1 MCGIVGYV
9 GPRRAEEILLS
20 GLSRLEYRG
29 YDSAGVALLSP
40 QGLLLIRRVGKL
52 ENLRQAVLESGVS
65 GNLGIGHTRWAT
77 HGLPTEENA
86 HPHLD
91 CTGKIALVHNG
102 IIENHREL
110 REKLLARGHRFLS
123 QTDTETLVHLVEENY
138 QGDLVEALKK
148 ALAEVRGAYAVAVIH
163 ADHPQE
169 IVVAREGSP
178 LVVGLLPGEG
188 FLASD
193 VPALLPYT
201 RTFHFLE
208 DGDVARLSPGRLEIW
223 DRQGKRKEPRF
234 REVPWDPLSA
244 EKMGYRHFME
254 KEIYE
259 QPRAVAD
266 TLRSELSTPW
276 EEGLGKVDLSQ
287 IEHIYLVACG
297 TSYHAALVAEY
308 LWEPLLRLP
317 VAAEIASEFRYKNPA
332 VGRKTLVVAV
342 SQSGET
348 IDTLMAVRGAKE
360 RGAQV
365 IGVVNIV
372 GSAIARES
380 HAVLYTRAGLEIGV
394 AATKTFTAQIAALS
408 LLGLW
413 LARSRGLLSEN
424 ELQALKEELS
434 QAPRLVEEVL
444 RLGPTME
451 GLAQKLY
458 SFPNFLYLGRGILY
472 PLALEGALKLKEIS
486 YIHAEGYAAGEM
498 KHGPI
503 ALIHENMPVVAL
515 YSQKELPDKV
525 LANIQEAKAR
535 RGIILVF
542 ADDDPPELRELVDH
556 LVLLPKASRLL
567 LPFTFTPALQLLAY
581 HIARLRGTDVDQ
593 PRNLAKTV
601 TVE

>member
-1 MCGIVGYV
+1 MCGIIGYV
-9 GPRRAEEILLS
+9 GPRRAEDILLS

-29 YDSAGVALLSP
+29 YDSAGVAVLTS
-40 QGLLLIRRVGKL
+40 QGLSLLRRVGKL
-52 ENLRQAVLESGVS
+52 ENLRKAVLESGVT

-91 CTGKIALVHNG
+91 CSGKIALVHNG
-102 IIENHREL
+102 IIENHRAL
-110 REKLLARGHRFLS
+110 REKLLTRGHSFRS

-138 QGDLVEALKK
+138 EGDLVEAVRR
-148 ALAEVRGAYAVAVIH
+148 ALAEARGAYAVAVIH
-163 ADHPQE
+163 AEHPQE
-169 IVVAREGSP
+169 IVAAREGSP
-178 LVVGLLPGEG
+178 LVVGILPGEG

-208 DGDVARLSPGRLEIW
+208 DGEIVRITPGRLEIW
-223 DRQGKRKEPRF
+223 DRQGKRKEPNF
-234 REVPWDPLSA
+234 RTVPWDPLSA
-244 EKMGYRHFME
+244 EKLGFRHFME
-254 KEIYE
+254 KEIHE

-266 TLRSELSTPW
+266 TLRSELATPW

-287 IEHIYLVACG
+287 VEHIYLVACG

-308 LWEPLLRLP
+308 LWEPLLGLP
-317 VAAEIASEFRYKNPA
+317 VASEIASEFRYKSPA
-332 VGRKTLVVAV
+332 VGKNTLVVAV

-348 IDTLMAVRGAKE
+348 IDTLMALRGAKE

-372 GSAIARES
+372 GSAIAREAD
-380 HAVLYTRAGLEIGV
+380 AVLYTRAGLEIGV
-394 AATKTFTAQIAALS
+394 AATKTFTAQIAALI

-413 LARSRGLLSEN
+413 LARSRGILSEE
-424 ELQALKEELS
+424 ELQKLKEELS
-434 QAPRLVEEVL
+434 QAPRLVEQSL
-444 RLGPTME
+444 LLGPAIE

-458 SFPNFLYLGRGILY
+458 SFPNFLYLGRGLLY

-503 ALIHENMPVVAL
+503 ALVHEGMPVVVL
-515 YSQKELPDKV
+515 YSAEELPEKV
-525 LANIQEAKAR
+525 LSNIQEAKAR
-535 RGIILVF
+535 RGILVVF
-542 ADDDPPELRELVDH
+542 GDDAPEELRELTDH
-556 LVLLPKASRLL
+556 LVLLPKAPRML
-567 LPFTFTPALQLLAY
+567 LPFTFAPALQLLAY

>member
-1 MCGIVGYV
+1 MCGIIGYV
-9 GPRRAEEILLS
+9 GPRRAEDILLS

-29 YDSAGVALLSP
+29 YDSAGVAVLTS
-40 QGLLLIRRVGKL
+40 QGLSLLRRVGKL
-52 ENLRQAVLESGVS
+52 ENLRKAVLESGVT

-91 CTGKIALVHNG
+91 CAGKIALVHNG
-102 IIENHREL
+102 IIENHRAL
-110 REKLLARGHRFLS
+110 REKLLTRGHSFRS

-138 QGDLVEALKK
+138 EGDLVEAVRR
-148 ALAEVRGAYAVAVIH
+148 ALAEARGAYAVAVIH
-163 ADHPQE
+163 AEHPQE
-169 IVVAREGSP
+169 IVAAREGSP
-178 LVVGLLPGEG
+178 LVVGILPGEG

-208 DGDVARLSPGRLEIW
+208 DGEIVRITPGRLEIW
-223 DRQGKRKEPRF
+223 DRQGKRKEPNF
-234 REVPWDPLSA
+234 RTVPWDPLSA
-244 EKMGYRHFME
+244 EKLGFRHFME
-254 KEIYE
+254 KEIHE

-266 TLRSELSTPW
+266 TLRSELATPW

-287 IEHIYLVACG
+287 VEHIYLVACG

-308 LWEPLLRLP
+308 LWEPLLGLP
-317 VAAEIASEFRYKNPA
+317 VASEIASEFRYKSPA
-332 VGRKTLVVAV
+332 VGKNTLVVAV

-348 IDTLMAVRGAKE
+348 IDTLMALRGAKE

-372 GSAIARES
+372 GSAIAREAD
-380 HAVLYTRAGLEIGV
+380 AVLYTRAGLEIGV
-394 AATKTFTAQIAALS
+394 AATKTFTAQIAALI

-413 LARSRGLLSEN
+413 LARSRGILSEE
-424 ELQALKEELS
+424 ELQKLKEELS
-434 QAPRLVEEVL
+434 QAPRLVEQSL
-444 RLGPTME
+444 LLGPAIE

-458 SFPNFLYLGRGILY
+458 SFPNFLYLGRGLLF

-503 ALIHENMPVVAL
+503 ALVHEGMPVVVL
-515 YSQKELPDKV
+515 YSAEELPEKV
-525 LANIQEAKAR
+525 LSNIQEAKAR
-535 RGIILVF
+535 RGILVVF
-542 ADDDPPELRELVDH
+542 GDDAPEELRELTDH
-556 LVLLPKASRLL
+556 LVLLPRAPRML
-567 LPFTFTPALQLLAY
+567 LPFTFAPALQLLAY

>member
-9 GPRRAEEILLS
+9 GPRRAEEVLLS

-29 YDSAGVALLSP
+29 YDSAGVAVITS
-40 QGLLLIRRVGKL
+40 QGLVLIRRVGKL
-52 ENLRQAVLESGVS
+52 ENLKQAVWESGIS

-77 HGLPTEENA
+77 HGLPTEENT

-110 REKLLARGHRFLS
+110 REGLVSRGHRFLS

-138 QGDLVEALKK
+138 EGDLVEAVKK
-148 ALAEVRGAYAVAVIH
+148 ALANVRGAYAVAVIH
-163 ADHPQE
+163 ADHPRE

-178 LVVGLLPGEG
+178 LVVGILPGEG

-208 DGDVARLSPGRLEIW
+208 DGDVARVSPGRLEIW
-223 DRQGKRKEPRF
+223 DRQGQPKEPHF

-276 EEGLGKVDLSQ
+276 EEGLGNVDLSK

-332 VGRKTLVVAV
+332 LGENTLVVAV

-394 AATKTFTAQIAALS
+394 AATKTFTAQLAALT

-413 LARSRGLLSEN
+413 LARSRGVLSEKD
-424 ELQALKEELS
+424 LQSLKEELT
-434 QAPRLVEEVL
+434 QAPRLVEKVL
-444 RLGPTME
+444 QLGPTIE
-451 GLAQKLY
+451 ALAQKFY
-458 SFPNFLYLGRGILY
+458 NFPNFLYLGRGILY

-503 ALIHENMPVVAL
+503 ALIHENMPVVVL
-515 YSQKELPDKV
+515 YSRAELPDKV
-525 LANIQEAKAR
+525 LSNVQEAKAR
-535 RGIILVF
+535 RGIILAF
-542 ADDDPPELRELVDH
+542 ADDDPKELRELVDH
-556 LVLLPKASRLL
+556 LVLLPQASRML

>member
-9 GPRRAEEILLS
+9 GPRRAEEILLA

-29 YDSAGVALLSP
+29 YDSAGVAVLTP
-40 QGLLLIRRVGKL
+40 QGLALIRQVGKL
-52 ENLRQAVLESGVS
+52 ENLRRAVLEASPT

-91 CTGKIALVHNG
+91 CTGKIAIVHNG

-110 REKLLARGHRFLS
+110 RERLAQRGHVFRS
-123 QTDTETLVHLVEENY
+123 QTDTETLVHLVEEY
-138 QGDLVEALKK
+138 YAGDLAEAVRK
-148 ALAEVRGAYAVAVIH
+148 AVLDARGAYAIAVIH
-163 ADHPQE
+163 ADHPKE

-178 LVVGLLPGEG
+178 LVVGILPGEG

-208 DGDVARLSPGRLEIW
+208 DGDVARITPGRLEIW
-223 DRQGKRKEPRF
+223 DRQGNRKEPKF
-234 REVPWDPLSA
+234 RDVPWDPFSA
-244 EKMGYRHFME
+244 EKLGYRHFME

-266 TLRSELSTPW
+266 TLRSEISTPW

-287 IEHIYLVACG
+287 VEHIYLVACG

-308 LWEPLLRLP
+308 LWEPLLGLP
-317 VAAEIASEFRYKNPA
+317 VSAEIASEFRYKRPA
-332 VGRKTLVVAV
+332 LGKNTLLVAV

-360 RGAQV
+360 KGAQV

-372 GSAIARES
+372 GSAIAREAD
-380 HAVLYTRAGLEIGV
+380 AVLYTRAGLEIGV
-394 AATKTFTAQIAALS
+394 AATKTFTAQLAALG

-413 LARSRGLLSEN
+413 LGRAKGILSEE
-424 ELQALKEELS
+424 ELVQTREELS
-434 QAPRLVEEVL
+434 RAPRLVEEVL
-444 RLGPTME
+444 KLGPTIE
-451 GLAQKLY
+451 ALAQRFY
-458 SFPNFLYLGRGILY
+458 NFPNFLYLGRGILY

-503 ALIHENMPVVAL
+503 ALIHEGMPVVAL
-515 YSQKELPDKV
+515 YSAEELPEKV

-535 RGIILVF
+535 RGILIVL
-542 ADDDPPELRELVDH
+542 ADDAPEELRELADH
-556 LVLLPKASRLL
+556 LILLPRAPRIL
-567 LPFTFTPALQLLAY
+567 LPFTFTPPLQLLAY

>member
-1 MCGIVGYV
+1 MCGIVGYT
-9 GPRRAEEILLS
+9 GPRPAREVLLS
-20 GLSRLEYRG
+20 SLSRLEYRG
-29 YDSAGVALLSP
+29 YDSAGLAVMSPHGLVLL
-40 QGLLLIRRVGKL
+40 RRGGKL
-52 ENLRQAVLESGVS
+52 ENLAKAAAEQGLP

-110 REKLLARGHRFLS
+110 REGLISRGHRFRS
-123 QTDTETLVHLVEENY
+123 QTDTETLVHLVEEGY
-138 QGDLVEALKK
+138 RGDLVEALRQ
-148 ALAEVRGAYAVAVIH
+148 ALAQVKGTYALALIH

-169 IVVAREGSP
+169 IVVARMGSP
-178 LVVGLLPGEG
+178 LVVGLLPGES
-188 FLASD
+188 FVASD

-208 DGDVARLSPGRLEIW
+208 DGDVARLTPGHLEIW
-223 DRQGKRKEPRF
+223 DHQGTKKNPSF

-244 EKMGYRHFME
+244 EKFGYRHFME
-254 KEIYE
+254 KEIHE

-276 EEGLGKVDLSQ
+276 EEGLGKLDLSQ
-287 IEHIYLVACG
+287 VNHIYLVACG

-308 LWEPLLRLP
+308 WWEPLLGLP
-317 VAAEIASEFRYKNPA
+317 ASAEIASEFRYKNPA
-332 VGRKTLVVAV
+332 VGKNTLVVAI

-348 IDTLMAVRGAKE
+348 VDTLMAVRDASA

-365 IGVVNIV
+365 LGVVNVV
-372 GSAIARES
+372 GSAIAREA

-394 AATKTFTAQIAALS
+394 AATKTFAAQLAALA

-413 LARSRGLLSEN
+413 LGRSRGLLSEI
-424 ELQALKEELS
+424 ELQKHKEELS
-434 QAPRLVEEVL
+434 QAPRLLEAAL
-444 RLGPTME
+444 KLGPTCE
-451 GLAQKLY
+451 TLARKLY
-458 SFPNFLYLGRGILY
+458 TFPNFLYLGRGILY

-486 YIHAEGYAAGEM
+486 YIHAEAYAAGEM

-503 ALIHENMPVVAL
+503 ALIHEGMPVVVL
-515 YSQKELPDKV
+515 YSREELPDKI
-525 LANIQEAKAR
+525 LANIQEVKAR
-535 RGIILVF
+535 GGIIVGF
-542 ADDDPPELRELVDH
+542 ADHDPPELRELVDH
-556 LVLLPKASRLL
+556 LVLLPQASRLL
-567 LPFTFTPALQLLAY
+567 VPLVFAPVLQLLAY
-581 HIARLRGTDVDQ
+581 HIARLRGTDVDR

>member
-1 MCGIVGYV
+1 MCGIIGYV
-9 GPRRAEEILLS
+9 GPRRAEDILLS

-29 YDSAGVALLSP
+29 YDSAGVAVLTS
-40 QGLLLIRRVGKL
+40 QGLSLLRRVGKL
-52 ENLRQAVLESGVS
+52 ENLRKAVLESGVT

-91 CTGKIALVHNG
+91 CAGKIALVHNG
-102 IIENHREL
+102 IIENHRAL
-110 REKLLARGHRFLS
+110 REKLVTRGHSFRS

-138 QGDLVEALKK
+138 EGDLVEAVRW
-148 ALAEVRGAYAVAVIH
+148 ALAEARGAYAVAVIH
-163 ADHPQE
+163 AEHPQE
-169 IVVAREGSP
+169 IVAAREGSP
-178 LVVGLLPGEG
+178 LVVGILPGEG

-208 DGDVARLSPGRLEIW
+208 DGEIVRITPGRLEIW
-223 DRQGKRKEPRF
+223 DRQGKRKEPNF
-234 REVPWDPLSA
+234 RTVPWDPLSA
-244 EKMGYRHFME
+244 EKLGFRHFME
-254 KEIYE
+254 KEIHE

-266 TLRSELSTPW
+266 TLRSELATPW

-287 IEHIYLVACG
+287 VEHIYLVACG

-308 LWEPLLRLP
+308 LWEPLLGLP
-317 VAAEIASEFRYKNPA
+317 VASEIASEFRYKSPA
-332 VGRKTLVVAV
+332 VGKNTLVVAV

-348 IDTLMAVRGAKE
+348 IDTLMALRGAKE

-372 GSAIARES
+372 GSAIAREAD
-380 HAVLYTRAGLEIGV
+380 AVLYTRAGLEIGV
-394 AATKTFTAQIAALS
+394 AATKTFTAQIAALI

-413 LARSRGLLSEN
+413 LARSRGILSEE
-424 ELQALKEELS
+424 ELQKLKEELS
-434 QAPRLVEEVL
+434 QAPRLVEQSL
-444 RLGPTME
+444 LLGPAIE

-458 SFPNFLYLGRGILY
+458 SFPNFLYLGRGLLF

-503 ALIHENMPVVAL
+503 ALVHEGMPVVVL
-515 YSQKELPDKV
+515 YSAEELPEKV
-525 LANIQEAKAR
+525 LSNIQEAKAR
-535 RGIILVF
+535 RGILVVF
-542 ADDDPPELRELVDH
+542 GDDAPEELRELTDH
-556 LVLLPKASRLL
+556 FVLLPRAPRML
-567 LPFTFTPALQLLAY
+567 LPFTFAPALQLLAY

>member
-1 MCGIVGYV
+1 MCGIIGYV
-9 GPRRAEEILLS
+9 GPRRAEDILLS

-29 YDSAGVALLSP
+29 YDSAGVAVLTS
-40 QGLLLIRRVGKL
+40 QGLSLLRRVGKL
-52 ENLRQAVLESGVS
+52 ENLRKAVLESGVT

-91 CTGKIALVHNG
+91 CSGKIALVHNG
-102 IIENHREL
+102 IIENHRAL
-110 REKLLARGHRFLS
+110 REKLLTRGHSFRS

-138 QGDLVEALKK
+138 EGDLVEAVRR
-148 ALAEVRGAYAVAVIH
+148 ALAEARGAYAVAVIH
-163 ADHPQE
+163 AEHPQE
-169 IVVAREGSP
+169 IVAAREGSP
-178 LVVGLLPGEG
+178 LVVGILPGEG

-208 DGDVARLSPGRLEIW
+208 DGEIVRITPGRLEIW
-223 DRQGKRKEPRF
+223 DRQGKRKEPSF
-234 REVPWDPLSA
+234 RTVPWDPLSA
-244 EKMGYRHFME
+244 EKLGFRHFME
-254 KEIYE
+254 KEIHE

-266 TLRSELSTPW
+266 TLRSELATPW

-287 IEHIYLVACG
+287 VEHIYLVACG

-308 LWEPLLRLP
+308 LWEPLLGLP
-317 VAAEIASEFRYKNPA
+317 VASEIASEFRYKSPA
-332 VGRKTLVVAV
+332 VGKNTLVVAV

-348 IDTLMAVRGAKE
+348 IDTLMALRGAKE

-372 GSAIARES
+372 GSAIAREAD
-380 HAVLYTRAGLEIGV
+380 AVLYTRAGLEIGV
-394 AATKTFTAQIAALS
+394 AATKTFTAQIAALI

-413 LARSRGLLSEN
+413 LARSRGILSEE
-424 ELQALKEELS
+424 ELQKLKEELS
-434 QAPRLVEEVL
+434 QAPRLVEQSL
-444 RLGPTME
+444 LLGPAIE

-458 SFPNFLYLGRGILY
+458 SFPNFLYLGRGLLF

-503 ALIHENMPVVAL
+503 ALVHEGMPVVVL
-515 YSQKELPDKV
+515 YSAEELPEKV
-525 LANIQEAKAR
+525 LSNIQEAKAR
-535 RGIILVF
+535 RGILVVF
-542 ADDDPPELRELVDH
+542 GDDAPEELRELTDH
-556 LVLLPKASRLL
+556 FILLPKAPRML

>member
-1 MCGIVGYV
+1 MCGIIGYV
-9 GPRRAEEILLS
+9 GPRRAEDILLS

-29 YDSAGVALLSP
+29 YDSAGVAVLTS
-40 QGLLLIRRVGKL
+40 QGLSLLRRVGKL
-52 ENLRQAVLESGVS
+52 ENLRKAVLESGVT

-91 CTGKIALVHNG
+91 CAGKIALVHNG
-102 IIENHREL
+102 IIENHRAL
-110 REKLLARGHRFLS
+110 REKLLTRGHSFRS

-138 QGDLVEALKK
+138 EGDLVEAVRR
-148 ALAEVRGAYAVAVIH
+148 ALAEARGAYAVAVIH
-163 ADHPQE
+163 AEHPQE
-169 IVVAREGSP
+169 IVAAREGSP
-178 LVVGLLPGEG
+178 LVVGILPGEG

-208 DGDVARLSPGRLEIW
+208 DGEIVRITPGRLEIW
-223 DRQGKRKEPRF
+223 DRQGKRKEPNF
-234 REVPWDPLSA
+234 RTVPWDPLSA
-244 EKMGYRHFME
+244 EKLGFRHFME
-254 KEIYE
+254 KEIHE

-266 TLRSELSTPW
+266 TLRSELATPW

-287 IEHIYLVACG
+287 VEHIYLVACG

-308 LWEPLLRLP
+308 LWEPLLGLP
-317 VAAEIASEFRYKNPA
+317 VASEIASEFRYKSPA
-332 VGRKTLVVAV
+332 VGRNTLVVAV

-348 IDTLMAVRGAKE
+348 IDTLMALRGAKE

-372 GSAIARES
+372 GSAIAREAD
-380 HAVLYTRAGLEIGV
+380 AVLYTRAGLEIGV
-394 AATKTFTAQIAALS
+394 AATKTFTAQIAALI

-413 LARSRGLLSEN
+413 LARSRGILSEE
-424 ELQALKEELS
+424 ELQKLKEELS
-434 QAPRLVEEVL
+434 QAPRLVEQSL
-444 RLGPTME
+444 LLGPAIE

-458 SFPNFLYLGRGILY
+458 SFPNFLYLGRGLLF

-503 ALIHENMPVVAL
+503 ALVHEGMPVVVL
-515 YSQKELPDKV
+515 YSAEELPEKV
-525 LANIQEAKAR
+525 LSNIQEAKAR
-535 RGIILVF
+535 RGILVVF
-542 ADDDPPELRELVDH
+542 GDDAPEELRELTDH
-556 LVLLPKASRLL
+556 FILLPRAPRML

>member
-1 MCGIVGYV
+1 MCGIIGYV
-9 GPRRAEEILLS
+9 GPRRAEDILLS

-29 YDSAGVALLSP
+29 YDSAGVAVLTA
-40 QGLLLIRRVGKL
+40 QGLSLLRRVGKL
-52 ENLRQAVLESGVS
+52 ENLKQAVLESGVS

-110 REKLLARGHRFLS
+110 REKLLARGHIFRS

-138 QGDLVEALKK
+138 AGDLVEAVHK
-148 ALAEVRGAYAVAVIH
+148 ALAEARGAYAVAVVH
-163 ADHPQE
+163 AHHPKE

-178 LVVGLLPGEG
+178 LVVGILPGEG

-208 DGDVARLSPGRLEIW
+208 DGEVARITPGRLELW
-223 DRQGKRKEPRF
+223 DRQGQQRAPRF
-234 REVPWDPLSA
+234 RDVPWDPLSA
-244 EKMGYRHFME
+244 EKLGFRHFME
-254 KEIYE
+254 KEIHE
-259 QPRAVAD
+259 QPRALAD

-276 EEGLGKVDLSQ
+276 EEGLSGLDLSQ
-287 IEHIYLVACG
+287 VEHIYLVACG
-297 TSYHAALVAEY
+297 TSYHAALLAEY
-308 LWEPLLRLP
+308 LWEPLLGLP
-317 VAAEIASEFRYKNPA
+317 VAAEIASEFRYKSPA
-332 VGRKTLVVAV
+332 VGRNTLVVAV

-365 IGVVNIV
+365 VGVVNIV
-372 GSAIARES
+372 GSALARES
-380 HAVLYTRAGLEIGV
+380 HAVFYTRAGLEIGV
-394 AATKTFTAQIAALS
+394 AATKTFTAQIAALA
-408 LLGLW
+408 LLGGW
-413 LARSRGLLSEN
+413 LARGRGLLSAEK
-424 ELQALKEELS
+424 LQELKEELR

-444 RLGPTME
+444 RLGPALE
-451 GLAQKLY
+451 ALAQEFY
-458 SFPNFLYLGRGILY
+458 TFPNFLYLGRGILY

-503 ALIHENMPVVAL
+503 ALVHEGMPVVVL
-515 YSQKELPDKV
+515 YSREELPDKV
-525 LANIQEAKAR
+525 LANIQEVKAR
-535 RGIILVF
+535 RGTLLVF
-542 ADDDPPELRELVDH
+542 ADEDPPELRELVDH
-556 LVLLPKASRLL
+556 LILLPKASRFL
-567 LPFTFTPALQLLAY
+567 LPFTFIPALQLLAY

>member
-40 QGLLLIRRVGKL
+40 QGLRLIRRVGKL
-52 ENLRQAVLESGVS
+52 ENLRQAVLESGIS

-91 CTGKIALVHNG
+91 CSGKIALVHNG

-110 REKLLARGHRFLS
+110 REGLLSRGHRFLS

-138 QGDLVEALKK
+138 EGDLVEALKR
-148 ALAEVRGAYAVAVIH
+148 ALAQVRGAYAVAVIH

-208 DGDVARLSPGRLEIW
+208 DGDVARVTPGRLEIW
-223 DRQGKRKEPRF
+223 DRQGKHKEPRF
-234 REVPWDPLSA
+234 RAVPWDPLSA
-244 EKMGYRHFME
+244 EKLGYRHFME

-276 EEGLGKVDLSQ
+276 EEGLGRVDLSP

-332 VGRKTLVVAV
+332 VGKNTLVVAV

-365 IGVVNIV
+365 IGVVNVV
-372 GSAIARES
+372 GSALARES

-394 AATKTFTAQIAALS
+394 AATKTFTAQIAALG

-413 LARSRGLLSEN
+413 LARGRGALTEN

-434 QAPRLVEEVL
+434 QAPRLVEEAL
-444 RLGPTME
+444 QLGPTIE

-503 ALIHENMPVVAL
+503 ALVHENMPVVVL
-515 YSQKELPDKV
+515 YSREELPDKV

-542 ADDDPPELRELVDH
+542 ADDDPPELRELADH
-556 LVLLPKASRLL
+556 LVLLPKAPRTL
-567 LPFTFTPALQLLAY
+567 LPFTFAPALQLLAY

>member
-1 MCGIVGYV
+1 MCGIIGYV
-9 GPRRAEEILLS
+9 GPRRAEDILLS

-29 YDSAGVALLSP
+29 YDSAGVAVLTS
-40 QGLLLIRRVGKL
+40 QGLSLLRRVGKL
-52 ENLRQAVLESGVS
+52 ENLRKAVLESGVT

-91 CTGKIALVHNG
+91 CAGKIALVHNG
-102 IIENHREL
+102 IIENHRAL
-110 REKLLARGHRFLS
+110 REKLLTRGHSFRS

-138 QGDLVEALKK
+138 EGDLVEAVRR
-148 ALAEVRGAYAVAVIH
+148 ALAEARGAYAVAVIH
-163 ADHPQE
+163 AEHPQE
-169 IVVAREGSP
+169 IVAAREGSP
-178 LVVGLLPGEG
+178 LVVGILPGEG

-208 DGDVARLSPGRLEIW
+208 DGEIVRITPGRLEIW
-223 DRQGKRKEPRF
+223 DRQGKRKEPSF
-234 REVPWDPLSA
+234 RTVPWDPLSA
-244 EKMGYRHFME
+244 EKLGFRHFME
-254 KEIYE
+254 KEIHE

-266 TLRSELSTPW
+266 TLRSELATPW

-287 IEHIYLVACG
+287 VEHIYLVACG

-308 LWEPLLRLP
+308 LWEPLLGLP
-317 VAAEIASEFRYKNPA
+317 VASEIASEFRYKSPA
-332 VGRKTLVVAV
+332 VGKNTLVVAV

-348 IDTLMAVRGAKE
+348 IDTLMALRGAKE

-372 GSAIARES
+372 GSAIAREAD
-380 HAVLYTRAGLEIGV
+380 AVLYTRAGLEIGV
-394 AATKTFTAQIAALS
+394 AATKTFTAQIAALI

-413 LARSRGLLSEN
+413 LARSRGILSEE
-424 ELQALKEELS
+424 ELQKLKEELS
-434 QAPRLVEEVL
+434 QAPRLVEQSL
-444 RLGPTME
+444 LLGPAIE

-458 SFPNFLYLGRGILY
+458 SFPNFLYLGRGLLF

-503 ALIHENMPVVAL
+503 ALVHEGMPVVVL
-515 YSQKELPDKV
+515 YSAEELPEKV
-525 LANIQEAKAR
+525 LSNIQEAKAR
-535 RGIILVF
+535 RGILVVF
-542 ADDDPPELRELVDH
+542 GDDAPEELRELTDH
-556 LVLLPKASRLL
+556 LVLLPKAPRML
-567 LPFTFTPALQLLAY
+567 LPFTFAPALQLLAY

>member
-1 MCGIVGYV
+1 MCGIIGYV
-9 GPRRAEEILLS
+9 GPRRAEDILLS

-29 YDSAGVALLSP
+29 YDSAGVAVLTS
-40 QGLLLIRRVGKL
+40 QGLSLLRRVGKL
-52 ENLRQAVLESGVS
+52 ENLRKAVLESGVT

-91 CTGKIALVHNG
+91 CAGKIALVHNG
-102 IIENHREL
+102 IIENHRAL
-110 REKLLARGHRFLS
+110 REKLLTRGHSFRS

-138 QGDLVEALKK
+138 EGDLVEAVRR
-148 ALAEVRGAYAVAVIH
+148 ALAEARGAYAVAVIH
-163 ADHPQE
+163 AEHPQE
-169 IVVAREGSP
+169 IVAAREGSP
-178 LVVGLLPGEG
+178 LVVGILPGEG

-208 DGDVARLSPGRLEIW
+208 DGEIVRITPGRLEIW
-223 DRQGKRKEPRF
+223 DRQGKRKEPNF
-234 REVPWDPLSA
+234 RTVPWDPLSA
-244 EKMGYRHFME
+244 EKLGFRHFME
-254 KEIYE
+254 KEIHE

-266 TLRSELSTPW
+266 TLRSELATPW

-287 IEHIYLVACG
+287 VEHIYLVACG

-308 LWEPLLRLP
+308 LWEPLLGLP
-317 VAAEIASEFRYKNPA
+317 VASEIASEFRYKSPA
-332 VGRKTLVVAV
+332 VGKNTLVVAV

-348 IDTLMAVRGAKE
+348 IDTLMALRGAKE

-372 GSAIARES
+372 GSAIAREAD
-380 HAVLYTRAGLEIGV
+380 AVLYTRAGLEIGV
-394 AATKTFTAQIAALS
+394 AATKTFTAQIAALI

-413 LARSRGLLSEN
+413 LARSRGILSEE
-424 ELQALKEELS
+424 ELQKLKEELS
-434 QAPRLVEEVL
+434 QAPRLVEQSL
-444 RLGPTME
+444 LLGPAIE

-458 SFPNFLYLGRGILY
+458 SFPNFLYLGRGLLF

-503 ALIHENMPVVAL
+503 ALVHEGMPVVVL
-515 YSQKELPDKV
+515 YSAEELPEKV
-525 LANIQEAKAR
+525 LSNIQEAKAR
-535 RGIILVF
+535 RGILVVF
-542 ADDDPPELRELVDH
+542 GDDAPEELRELTDH
-556 LVLLPKASRLL
+556 LVLLPKAPRML
-567 LPFTFTPALQLLAY
+567 LPFTFAPALQLLAY

>member
-1 MCGIVGYV
+1 MCGIIGYV
-9 GPRRAEEILLS
+9 GPRRAEDILLS

-29 YDSAGVALLSP
+29 YDSAGVAVLTS
-40 QGLLLIRRVGKL
+40 QGLSLLRRVGKL
-52 ENLRQAVLESGVS
+52 ENLRKAVLESGVT

-102 IIENHREL
+102 IIENHRAL
-110 REKLLARGHRFLS
+110 REKLLTRGHSFRS

-138 QGDLVEALKK
+138 EGDLVEAVRR
-148 ALAEVRGAYAVAVIH
+148 ALAEARGAYAVAVIH
-163 ADHPQE
+163 AEHPQE
-169 IVVAREGSP
+169 IVAAREGSP
-178 LVVGLLPGEG
+178 LVVGILPGEG

-208 DGDVARLSPGRLEIW
+208 DGEIVRITPGRLEIW
-223 DRQGKRKEPRF
+223 DRQGKRKEPNF
-234 REVPWDPLSA
+234 RTVPWDPLSA
-244 EKMGYRHFME
+244 EKLGFRHFME
-254 KEIYE
+254 KEIHE

-266 TLRSELSTPW
+266 TLRSELATPW

-287 IEHIYLVACG
+287 VEHIYLVACG

-308 LWEPLLRLP
+308 LWEPLLGLP
-317 VAAEIASEFRYKNPA
+317 VASEIASEFRYKSPA
-332 VGRKTLVVAV
+332 VGKNTLVVAV

-348 IDTLMAVRGAKE
+348 IDTLMALRGAKE

-372 GSAIARES
+372 GSAIAREAD
-380 HAVLYTRAGLEIGV
+380 AVLYTRAGLEIGV
-394 AATKTFTAQIAALS
+394 AATKTFTAQIAALI

-413 LARSRGLLSEN
+413 LARSRGILSEE
-424 ELQALKEELS
+424 ELQKLKEELS
-434 QAPRLVEEVL
+434 QAPRLVEQSL
-444 RLGPTME
+444 LLGPAIE

-458 SFPNFLYLGRGILY
+458 SFPNFLYLGRGLLF

-503 ALIHENMPVVAL
+503 ALVHEGMPVVVL
-515 YSQKELPDKV
+515 YSAEELPEKV
-525 LANIQEAKAR
+525 LSNIQEAKAR
-535 RGIILVF
+535 RGILVVF
-542 ADDDPPELRELVDH
+542 GDNAPEELRELTDH
-556 LVLLPKASRLL
+556 LVLLPKAPRML

>member
-1 MCGIVGYV
+1 MCGIIGYV
-9 GPRRAEEILLS
+9 GPRRAEDILLS

-29 YDSAGVALLSP
+29 YDSAGVAVLTS
-40 QGLLLIRRVGKL
+40 QGLSLLRRVGKL
-52 ENLRQAVLESGVS
+52 ENLRKAVLESGVT

-91 CTGKIALVHNG
+91 CSGKIALVHNG
-102 IIENHREL
+102 IIENHRAL
-110 REKLLARGHRFLS
+110 RQKLLTRGHSFRS

-138 QGDLVEALKK
+138 EGDLVEAVRR
-148 ALAEVRGAYAVAVIH
+148 ALAEARGAYAVAVIH
-163 ADHPQE
+163 AEHPQE
-169 IVVAREGSP
+169 IVAAREGSP
-178 LVVGLLPGEG
+178 LVVGILPGEG

-208 DGDVARLSPGRLEIW
+208 DGEIARITPGRLEIW
-223 DRQGKRKEPRF
+223 DRQGKRKEPNF
-234 REVPWDPLSA
+234 RTVPWDPLSA
-244 EKMGYRHFME
+244 EKLGFRHFME
-254 KEIYE
+254 KEIHE

-266 TLRSELSTPW
+266 TLRSELATPW

-287 IEHIYLVACG
+287 VEHIYLVACG

-308 LWEPLLRLP
+308 LWEPLLGLP
-317 VAAEIASEFRYKNPA
+317 VASEIASEFRYKSPA
-332 VGRKTLVVAV
+332 VGKNTLVVAV

-348 IDTLMAVRGAKE
+348 IDTLMALRGAKE

-372 GSAIARES
+372 GSAIAREAD
-380 HAVLYTRAGLEIGV
+380 AVLYTRAGLEIGV
-394 AATKTFTAQIAALS
+394 AATKTFTAQIAALI

-413 LARSRGLLSEN
+413 LARSRGILSEE
-424 ELQALKEELS
+424 ELQKLKEELS
-434 QAPRLVEEVL
+434 QAPRLVEQSL
-444 RLGPTME
+444 LLGPAIE

-458 SFPNFLYLGRGILY
+458 SFPNFLYLGRGLLF

-503 ALIHENMPVVAL
+503 ALVHEGMPVVVL
-515 YSQKELPDKV
+515 YSAEELPEKV
-525 LANIQEAKAR
+525 LSNIQEAKAR
-535 RGIILVF
+535 RGILVVF
-542 ADDDPPELRELVDH
+542 GDDAPEELRELTDH
-556 LVLLPKASRLL
+556 LVLLPRAPRML

>member
-9 GPRRAEEILLS
+9 GPRQAHDVLLS

-29 YDSAGVALLSP
+29 YDSAGLAVLSS
-40 QGLLLIRRVGKL
+40 QGLSLLRRVGKL
-52 ENLRQAVLESGVS
+52 ENLRKAVLERGLS

-110 REKLLARGHRFLS
+110 REGLISRGHQFRS

-138 QGDLVEALKK
+138 RGDLAEAVQQ
-148 ALAEVRGAYAVAVIH
+148 ALAQVQGAYALAVIH

-169 IVVAREGSP
+169 IVVARAGSP
-178 LVVGLLPGEG
+178 LVVGVLPGEA

-208 DGDVARLSPGRLEIW
+208 DGDVARMTPGKLEIW
-223 DRQGKRKEPRF
+223 DRQGHRKNPSF

-244 EKMGYRHFME
+244 EKLGYRHFME

-276 EEGLGKVDLSQ
+276 EEGLGKLDLSQ
-287 IEHIYLVACG
+287 VDHIYLVACG

-308 LWEPLLRLP
+308 WWEPLLGLP
-317 VAAEIASEFRYKNPA
+317 VTAEIASEFRYKNPA
-332 VGRKTLVVAV
+332 VGKNTLVVAI

-348 IDTLMAVRGAKE
+348 VDTLMAVRGAKE

-365 IGVVNIV
+365 LGVVNIV
-372 GSAIARES
+372 GSAIAREA

-394 AATKTFTAQIAALS
+394 AATKTFTAQLAALA

-413 LARSRGLLSEN
+413 LGRSRGLLSETQ
-424 ELQALKEELS
+424 LQRGKEELS
-434 QAPRLVEEVL
+434 LAPRLLETAL
-444 RLGPTME
+444 KLGPTCE
-451 GLAQKLY
+451 SLAQKFY
-458 SFPNFLYLGRGILY
+458 TFPNFLYLGRGLLY

-503 ALIHENMPVVAL
+503 ALIHEGMPVVVL
-515 YSQKELPDKV
+515 YSREELPDKV
-525 LANIQEAKAR
+525 LSNIQEAKAR
-535 RGIILVF
+535 RGILLAF
-542 ADDDPPELRELVDH
+542 ADHDPPELRELVDH
-556 LVLLPKASRLL
+556 LVLLPPASRLL
-567 LPFTFTPALQLLAY
+567 LPFTFTPVLQLLAY

>member
-9 GPRRAEEILLS
+9 GPRPAQEVLIS

-29 YDSAGVALLSP
+29 YDSAGVAILSERGLSLL
-40 QGLLLIRRVGKL
+40 RRVGKL
-52 ENLRQAVLESGVS
+52 ENLRNALLESGFT

-91 CTGKIALVHNG
+91 CTEKIALVHNG

-110 REKLLARGHRFLS
+110 RNWLIDRGHRFRS

-138 QGDLVEALKK
+138 AGDLVEALRK
-148 ALAEVRGAYAVAVIH
+148 ALERVRGAYAVAVIH

-169 IVVAREGSP
+169 IAVAREGSP
-178 LVVGLLPGEG
+178 LVVGILPGEG
-188 FLASD
+188 FVASD

-201 RTFHFLE
+201 RTMHFLE
-208 DGDVARLSPGRLEIW
+208 DGEVARVTPGHLEVW
-223 DRQGKRKEPRF
+223 DRQGNRKEPRF

-244 EKMGYRHFME
+244 EKLGYRHFME

-259 QPRAVAD
+259 QPQAVAN

-276 EEGLGKVDLSQ
+276 EEGLGEVDLSQ
-287 IEHIYLVACG
+287 VEHIYLVACG

-308 LWEPLLRLP
+308 LWEPLLGLP

-332 VGRKTLVVAV
+332 VGKNTLVVAV

-348 IDTLMAVRGAKE
+348 IDTLMAVRGAKA

-365 IGVVNIV
+365 VGVVNIV
-372 GSAIARES
+372 GSAIAREA

-394 AATKTFTAQIAALS
+394 AATKTFTAQLAALN

-413 LARSRGLLSEN
+413 LARSLGLLSED
-424 ELQALKEELS
+424 ELQQKKEELS
-434 QAPRLVEEVL
+434 RAPRLLDQVL
-444 RLGPTME
+444 QLGPSLE
-451 GLAQKLY
+451 ALAQKLY
-458 SFPNFLYLGRGILY
+458 NFPNFLYLGRGILY

-503 ALIHENMPVVAL
+503 ALVHEQMPVVVL
-515 YSQKELPDKV
+515 YSREELPDKV
-525 LANIQEAKAR
+525 LSNIQEAKAR
-535 RGIILVF
+535 RGIIVAF

-556 LVLLPKASRLL
+556 LVLLPKASRTL
-567 LPFTFTPALQLLAY
+567 LPFVFTPPLQLLAY

>member
-1 MCGIVGYV
+1 MCGIIGYV
-9 GPRRAEEILLS
+9 GPRRAEDILLS

-29 YDSAGVALLSP
+29 YDSAGVAVLTS
-40 QGLLLIRRVGKL
+40 QGLSLLRRVGKL
-52 ENLRQAVLESGVS
+52 ENLRKAVLESGVT

-91 CTGKIALVHNG
+91 CAGKIALVHNG
-102 IIENHREL
+102 IIENHRAL
-110 REKLLARGHRFLS
+110 REKLLTRGHSFRS

-138 QGDLVEALKK
+138 EGDLVEAVRR
-148 ALAEVRGAYAVAVIH
+148 ALAEARGAYAVAVIH
-163 ADHPQE
+163 AEHPQE
-169 IVVAREGSP
+169 IVAAREGSP
-178 LVVGLLPGEG
+178 LVVGILPGEG

-208 DGDVARLSPGRLEIW
+208 DGEIVRITPGRLEIW
-223 DRQGKRKEPRF
+223 DRQGKRKEPSF
-234 REVPWDPLSA
+234 RTVPWDPLSA
-244 EKMGYRHFME
+244 EKLGFRHFME
-254 KEIYE
+254 KEIHE

-266 TLRSELSTPW
+266 TLRSELATPW

-287 IEHIYLVACG
+287 VEHIYLVACG

-308 LWEPLLRLP
+308 LWEPLLGLP
-317 VAAEIASEFRYKNPA
+317 VASEIASEFRYKSPA
-332 VGRKTLVVAV
+332 VGKNTLVVAV

-348 IDTLMAVRGAKE
+348 IDTLMALRGAKE

-372 GSAIARES
+372 GSAIAREAD
-380 HAVLYTRAGLEIGV
+380 AVLYTRAGLEIGV
-394 AATKTFTAQIAALS
+394 AATKTFTAQIAALI

-413 LARSRGLLSEN
+413 LARSRGILSEE
-424 ELQALKEELS
+424 ELQKLKEELS
-434 QAPRLVEEVL
+434 QAPRLVEQSL
-444 RLGPTME
+444 LLGPAIE

-458 SFPNFLYLGRGILY
+458 SFPNFLYLGRGLLY

-503 ALIHENMPVVAL
+503 ALVHEGMPVMVL
-515 YSQKELPDKV
+515 YSAEELPEKV
-525 LANIQEAKAR
+525 LSNIQEAKAR
-535 RGIILVF
+535 RGILVVF
-542 ADDDPPELRELVDH
+542 GDDAPEELRELTDH
-556 LVLLPKASRLL
+556 FILLPKAPRML
-567 LPFTFTPALQLLAY
+567 LPFTFAPALQLLAY

>member
-1 MCGIVGYV
+1 MCGIIGYV
-9 GPRRAEEILLS
+9 GPRRAEDILLS

-29 YDSAGVALLSP
+29 YDSAGVAVLTS
-40 QGLLLIRRVGKL
+40 QGLSLLRRVGKL
-52 ENLRQAVLESGVS
+52 ENLRKAVLESGVT

-91 CTGKIALVHNG
+91 CAGKIALVHNG
-102 IIENHREL
+102 IIENHRTL
-110 REKLLARGHRFLS
+110 REKLLTRGHSFRS

-138 QGDLVEALKK
+138 EGDLVEAVRR
-148 ALAEVRGAYAVAVIH
+148 ALAEARGAYAVAVIH
-163 ADHPQE
+163 AEHPQE
-169 IVVAREGSP
+169 IVAAREGSP
-178 LVVGLLPGEG
+178 LVVGILPGEG

-208 DGDVARLSPGRLEIW
+208 DGEIARITPGRLEIW
-223 DRQGKRKEPRF
+223 DRQGKRKEPNF
-234 REVPWDPLSA
+234 RTVPWDPLSA
-244 EKMGYRHFME
+244 EKLGFRHFME
-254 KEIYE
+254 KEIHE

-266 TLRSELSTPW
+266 TLRSELATPW

-287 IEHIYLVACG
+287 VEHIYLVACG

-308 LWEPLLRLP
+308 LWEPLLGLP
-317 VAAEIASEFRYKNPA
+317 VASEIASEFRYKSPA
-332 VGRKTLVVAV
+332 VGKNTLVVAV

-348 IDTLMAVRGAKE
+348 IDTLMALRGAKE

-372 GSAIARES
+372 GSAIAREAD
-380 HAVLYTRAGLEIGV
+380 AVLYTRAGLEIGV
-394 AATKTFTAQIAALS
+394 AATKTFTAQIAALI

-413 LARSRGLLSEN
+413 LARNRGILSEE
-424 ELQALKEELS
+424 ELQKLKEELS
-434 QAPRLVEEVL
+434 QAPRLVEQSL
-444 RLGPTME
+444 LLGPAIE

-458 SFPNFLYLGRGILY
+458 SFPNFLYLGRGLLF

-503 ALIHENMPVVAL
+503 ALVHEGMPVVVL
-515 YSQKELPDKV
+515 YSAEELPEKV
-525 LANIQEAKAR
+525 LSNIQEAKAR
-535 RGIILVF
+535 RGILVVF
-542 ADDDPPELRELVDH
+542 GDDAPEELRELTDH
-556 LVLLPKASRLL
+556 LVLLPRAPRML
-567 LPFTFTPALQLLAY
+567 LPFTFAPALQLLAY

>member
-9 GPRRAEEILLS
+9 GPRRAEEVLLS

-29 YDSAGVALLSP
+29 YDSAGVAVITA
-40 QGLLLIRRVGKL
+40 QGLVLIRRVGKL
-52 ENLRQAVLESGVS
+52 ENLKQAVWESGIS

-77 HGLPTEENA
+77 HGLPTEENT

-110 REKLLARGHRFLS
+110 REGLVSRGHRFLS

-138 QGDLVEALKK
+138 EGDLVEAVKK
-148 ALAEVRGAYAVAVIH
+148 ALANVRGAYAVAVIH

-178 LVVGLLPGEG
+178 LVVGILPGEG

-208 DGDVARLSPGRLEIW
+208 DGDVARVSPGRLEIW
-223 DRQGKRKEPRF
+223 DRQGQPKEPRF

-276 EEGLGKVDLSQ
+276 EEGLGNVDLSK

-308 LWEPLLRLP
+308 LWEPLLGLP

-332 VGRKTLVVAV
+332 LGENTLVVAV

-394 AATKTFTAQIAALS
+394 AATKTFTAQLAALA

-413 LARSRGLLSEN
+413 LARSRGMLSEKD
-424 ELQALKEELS
+424 LQSLKEELT
-434 QAPRLVEEVL
+434 QAPRLVEKVL
-444 RLGPTME
+444 QLGPTIE
-451 GLAQKLY
+451 ALAQKFY
-458 SFPNFLYLGRGILY
+458 NFPNFLYLGRGILY

-503 ALIHENMPVVAL
+503 ALIHENMPVVVL
-515 YSQKELPDKV
+515 YSRVELPDKV
-525 LANIQEAKAR
+525 LSNVQEAKAR
-535 RGIILVF
+535 RGIILAF
-542 ADDDPPELRELVDH
+542 ADDDPEELRELVDH
-556 LVLLPKASRLL
+556 LVLLPQASRML

>member
-1 MCGIVGYV
+1 MCGIIGYV
-9 GPRRAEEILLS
+9 GPRRAEDILLS

-29 YDSAGVALLSP
+29 YDSAGVAVLTS
-40 QGLLLIRRVGKL
+40 QGLSLLRRVGKL
-52 ENLRQAVLESGVS
+52 ENLRKAVLESGVT

-91 CTGKIALVHNG
+91 CAGKIALVHNG
-102 IIENHREL
+102 IIENHRAL
-110 REKLLARGHRFLS
+110 REKLLTRGHSFRS

-138 QGDLVEALKK
+138 EGDLVEAVRR
-148 ALAEVRGAYAVAVIH
+148 ALAEARGAYAVAVIH
-163 ADHPQE
+163 AEHPQE
-169 IVVAREGSP
+169 IVAAREGSP
-178 LVVGLLPGEG
+178 LVVGILPGEG

-208 DGDVARLSPGRLEIW
+208 DGEIVRITPGRLEIW
-223 DRQGKRKEPRF
+223 DRQGKRKEPNF
-234 REVPWDPLSA
+234 RTVPWDPLSA
-244 EKMGYRHFME
+244 EKLGFRHFME
-254 KEIYE
+254 KEIHE

-266 TLRSELSTPW
+266 TLRSELATPW

-287 IEHIYLVACG
+287 VEHIYLVACG

-308 LWEPLLRLP
+308 LWEPLLGLP
-317 VAAEIASEFRYKNPA
+317 VASEIASEFRYKSPA
-332 VGRKTLVVAV
+332 VGRNTLVVAV

-348 IDTLMAVRGAKE
+348 IDTLMALRGAKE

-372 GSAIARES
+372 GSAIAREAD
-380 HAVLYTRAGLEIGV
+380 AVLYTRAGLEIGV
-394 AATKTFTAQIAALS
+394 AATKTFTAQIAALI

-413 LARSRGLLSEN
+413 LARSRGILSEE
-424 ELQALKEELS
+424 ELQKLKEELS
-434 QAPRLVEEVL
+434 QAPRLVEQSL
-444 RLGPTME
+444 LLGPAIE

-458 SFPNFLYLGRGILY
+458 SFPNFLYLGRGLLF

-503 ALIHENMPVVAL
+503 ALVHEGMPVVVL
-515 YSQKELPDKV
+515 YSAEELPEKV
-525 LANIQEAKAR
+525 LSNIQEAKAR
-535 RGIILVF
+535 RGILVVF
-542 ADDDPPELRELVDH
+542 GDDAPEELRELTDH
-556 LVLLPKASRLL
+556 FVLLPRAPRML
-567 LPFTFTPALQLLAY
+567 LPFTFAPALQLLAY

>member
-9 GPRRAEEILLS
+9 GPRRAEEVLLS

-29 YDSAGVALLSP
+29 YDSAGVAVITS
-40 QGLLLIRRVGKL
+40 QGLVLIRRVGKL
-52 ENLRQAVLESGVS
+52 ENLKQAVWESGIS

-110 REKLLARGHRFLS
+110 REGLVSRGHRFLS

-138 QGDLVEALKK
+138 EGDLVEAVKK
-148 ALAEVRGAYAVAVIH
+148 ALANVRGAYAVAVIH

-178 LVVGLLPGEG
+178 LVVGILPGEG

-208 DGDVARLSPGRLEIW
+208 DGDVARVSPGRLEIW
-223 DRQGKRKEPRF
+223 DRQGQPKEPHF

-276 EEGLGKVDLSQ
+276 EEGLGNVDLSK

-332 VGRKTLVVAV
+332 LGENTLVVAV

-394 AATKTFTAQIAALS
+394 AATKTFTAQLAALA

-413 LARSRGLLSEN
+413 LARSRGILSEKD
-424 ELQALKEELS
+424 LQSLKEELT
-434 QAPRLVEEVL
+434 QAPRLVEKVL
-444 RLGPTME
+444 QLGPAIE
-451 GLAQKLY
+451 ALAQKFY
-458 SFPNFLYLGRGILY
+458 NFPNFLYLGRGILY

-503 ALIHENMPVVAL
+503 ALIHENMPVVVL
-515 YSQKELPDKV
+515 YSRAELPDKV
-525 LANIQEAKAR
+525 LSNVQEAKAR
-535 RGIILVF
+535 RGIILAF
-542 ADDDPPELRELVDH
+542 ADDAPKELRELVDH
-556 LVLLPKASRLL
+556 LVLLPQASRML

>member
-1 MCGIVGYV
+1 MCGIIGYV
-9 GPRRAEEILLS
+9 GPRRAEDLLLS

-29 YDSAGVALLSP
+29 YDSAGIAVLTS
-40 QGLLLIRRVGKL
+40 QGLSLLRRVGKL
-52 ENLRQAVLESGVS
+52 ENLRQAVLESGVT

-102 IIENHREL
+102 IIENHRAL
-110 REKLLARGHRFLS
+110 REKLLQNAHVFRS

-138 QGDLVEALKK
+138 KGDLVEAVRK
-148 ALAEVRGAYAVAVIH
+148 ALAEARGAYAIAVIH

-169 IVVAREGSP
+169 IVAAREGSP
-178 LVVGLLPGEG
+178 LVVGILPGEG

-208 DGDVARLSPGRLEIW
+208 DGELVRIAPGKLEIW
-223 DRQGKRKEPRF
+223 DRQGRRREPCF
-234 REVPWDPLSA
+234 RTVPWDPLSA

-254 KEIYE
+254 KEIHE

-266 TLRSELSTPW
+266 TLRSELATPW
-276 EEGLGKVDLSQ
+276 EEGLGKLDLS
-287 IEHIYLVACG
+287 EVDHIYLVACG

-308 LWEPLLRLP
+308 LWEPLLGLP
-317 VAAEIASEFRYKNPA
+317 VAAEIASEFRYKSPA
-332 VGRKTLVVAV
+332 VGKNTLVVAV

-348 IDTLMAVRGAKE
+348 IDTLMALRGAKAQ
-360 RGAQV
+360 GAQV
-365 IGVVNIV
+365 VGVVNIV

-394 AATKTFTAQIAALS
+394 AATKTFTAQIAALT

-413 LARSRGLLSEN
+413 LARGRGLLSESD
-424 ELQALKEELS
+424 LQERKEELS
-434 QAPRLVEEVL
+434 QAPRLVEKAL
-444 RLGPTME
+444 GLGPAIET
-451 GLAQKLY
+451 LAQKLY

-503 ALIHENMPVVAL
+503 ALVHEQMPVVVL
-515 YSQKELPDKV
+515 YSKEELPDKV
-525 LANIQEAKAR
+525 LANIQEVKAR
-535 RGIILVF
+535 RGILVAF

-556 LVLLPKASRLL
+556 LILLPKASRSL

>member
-1 MCGIVGYV
+1 MCGIIGYV
-9 GPRRAEEILLS
+9 GPRRAEDILLS

-29 YDSAGVALLSP
+29 YDSAGVAVLTS
-40 QGLLLIRRVGKL
+40 QGLSLLRRVGKL
-52 ENLRQAVLESGVS
+52 ENLRKAVLESGVT

-91 CTGKIALVHNG
+91 CAGKIALVHNG
-102 IIENHREL
+102 IIENHRAL
-110 REKLLARGHRFLS
+110 REKLLTRGHSFRS

-138 QGDLVEALKK
+138 EGDLVEAVRR
-148 ALAEVRGAYAVAVIH
+148 ALAEARGAYAVAVIH
-163 ADHPQE
+163 AEHPQE
-169 IVVAREGSP
+169 IVAAREGSP
-178 LVVGLLPGEG
+178 LVVGILPGEG

-208 DGDVARLSPGRLEIW
+208 DGEIVRITPGRLEIW
-223 DRQGKRKEPRF
+223 DRQEKRKEPNF
-234 REVPWDPLSA
+234 RTVPWDLLSA
-244 EKMGYRHFME
+244 EKLGFRHFME
-254 KEIYE
+254 KEIHE

-266 TLRSELSTPW
+266 TLRSELATPW

-287 IEHIYLVACG
+287 VEHIYLVACG

-308 LWEPLLRLP
+308 LWEPLLGLP
-317 VAAEIASEFRYKNPA
+317 VASEIASEFRYKSPA
-332 VGRKTLVVAV
+332 VGRNTLVVAV

-348 IDTLMAVRGAKE
+348 IDTLMALRGAKE

-372 GSAIARES
+372 GSAIAREAD
-380 HAVLYTRAGLEIGV
+380 AVLYTRAGLEIGV
-394 AATKTFTAQIAALS
+394 AATKTFTAQIAALI

-413 LARSRGLLSEN
+413 LARSRGILSEE
-424 ELQALKEELS
+424 ELQKLKEELS
-434 QAPRLVEEVL
+434 QAPRLVEQSL
-444 RLGPTME
+444 LLGPAIE

-458 SFPNFLYLGRGILY
+458 SFPNFLYLGRGLLF

-503 ALIHENMPVVAL
+503 ALVHEGMPVVVL
-515 YSQKELPDKV
+515 YSAEELPEKV
-525 LANIQEAKAR
+525 LSNIQEAKAR
-535 RGIILVF
+535 RGILVVF
-542 ADDDPPELRELVDH
+542 GDDAPEELRELTDH
-556 LVLLPKASRLL
+556 LVLLPRAPRML

>member
-1 MCGIVGYV
+1 MCGIIGYV
-9 GPRRAEEILLS
+9 GPRRAEDILLS

-29 YDSAGVALLSP
+29 YDSAGVAVLTS
-40 QGLLLIRRVGKL
+40 QGLSLLRRVGKL
-52 ENLRQAVLESGVS
+52 ENLRKAVLESGVT

-91 CTGKIALVHNG
+91 CAGKIALVHNG
-102 IIENHREL
+102 IIENHRAL
-110 REKLLARGHRFLS
+110 REKLLTRGHSFRS

-138 QGDLVEALKK
+138 EGDLVEAVRR
-148 ALAEVRGAYAVAVIH
+148 ALAEARGAYAVAVIH
-163 ADHPQE
+163 AEHPQE
-169 IVVAREGSP
+169 IVAAREGSP
-178 LVVGLLPGEG
+178 LVVGILPGEG

-208 DGDVARLSPGRLEIW
+208 DGEIARITPGRLEIW
-223 DRQGKRKEPRF
+223 DRQGKRKEPNF
-234 REVPWDPLSA
+234 RTVPWDPLSA
-244 EKMGYRHFME
+244 EKLGFRHFME
-254 KEIYE
+254 KEIHE

-266 TLRSELSTPW
+266 TLRSELATPW

-287 IEHIYLVACG
+287 VEHIYLVACG

-308 LWEPLLRLP
+308 LWEPLLGLP
-317 VAAEIASEFRYKNPA
+317 VASEIASEFRYKSPA
-332 VGRKTLVVAV
+332 VGKNTLVVAV

-348 IDTLMAVRGAKE
+348 IDTLMALRGAKE

-372 GSAIARES
+372 GSAIAREAD
-380 HAVLYTRAGLEIGV
+380 AVLYTRAGLEIGV
-394 AATKTFTAQIAALS
+394 AATKTFTAQIAALI

-413 LARSRGLLSEN
+413 LARSRGILSEE
-424 ELQALKEELS
+424 ELQKLKEELS
-434 QAPRLVEEVL
+434 QAPRLVEQSL
-444 RLGPTME
+444 LLGPAIE

-458 SFPNFLYLGRGILY
+458 SFPNFLYLGRGLLF

-503 ALIHENMPVVAL
+503 ALVHEGMPVVVL
-515 YSQKELPDKV
+515 YSAEELPEKV
-525 LANIQEAKAR
+525 LSNIQEAKAR
-535 RGIILVF
+535 RGILVVF
-542 ADDDPPELRELVDH
+542 GDDAPEELRELTDH
-556 LVLLPKASRLL
+556 LVLLPKAPRML
-567 LPFTFTPALQLLAY
+567 LPFTFAPALQLLAY